1 MNKMNKDIEY
11 RFINEQ
17 TSLSMNKTEQAVKT
31 LHGYA
36 AVFNSLSGDLGG
48 FKERISPGAFTSSL
62 KNDIRAFINHDSSL
76 ILGRLNNNTLILKED
91 ARGLLATISPPD
103 TTYANDLLKVI
114 ERGDISGMSF
124 GFRVK
129 KDEWKQEN
137 RQTIRTLVDIDLLEV
152 SIVTIPAYESTS
164 ISIRC
169 LEKIKEL
176 NQIQSKYILE
186 LATRRNKIL
195 QLLSQLK

>member
-1 MNKMNKDIEY
+1 MKKDIEY
-11 RFINEQ
+11 RFINE
-17 TSLSMNKTEQAVKT
+17 TSLSMNKTEQAGKT

-76 ILGRLNNNTLILKED
+76 ILGRLNNNTLRLQED

-129 KDEWKQEN
+129 KDQWKQEN

-169 LEKIKEL
+169 LEKIEEL